1 MSAQVPSRP
10 MTDEE
15 PHESRWATGLVLFA
29 GVVMM
34 VTGVWHAL
42 AGLGALVN
50 DKVYVSTPNYI
61 YGFDLTGWGW
71 IHILLG
77 IVIAAAGF
85 TVLLGMV
92 WARIVGI
99 LVASVSLIANF
110 MFIPHYPLWSILI
123 IAFDIFVIWA
133 VTAHGRDITD

>member
-71 IHILLG
+71 IHVSSRKSCGRCLARG
-77 IVIAAAGF
+77 SSAG
-85 TVLLGMV
+85 V
-92 WARIVGI
+92 
-99 LVASVSLIANF
+99 
-110 MFIPHYPLWSILI
+110 
-123 IAFDIFVIWA
+123 
-133 VTAHGRDITD
+133 

>member
-15 PHESRWATGLVLFA
+15 PHESRWATGMVLFA

-71 IHILLG
+71 IH
-77 IVIAAAGF
+77 
-85 TVLLGMV
+85 
-92 WARIVGI
+92 
-99 LVASVSLIANF
+99 VSSRKSCGPCL
-110 MFIPHYPLWSILI
+110 
-123 IAFDIFVIWA
+123 
-133 VTAHGRDITD
+133 AHGLARGSSAGG